1 MLILNCEN
9 NTVQYGGLCVD
20 SDTYNTYIERDAF
33 FGGISVAF
41 ALISFVTSIVCFA
54 FYKKGHSEKTILFII
69 SCVCLVVMVVSIV
82 LTYGV
87 LGR

>member
-9 NTVQYGGLCVD
+9 NTVQYRGLCVD

-54 FYKKGHSEKTILFII
+54 FYK
-69 SCVCLVVMVVSIV
+69 
-82 LTYGV
+82 
-87 LGR
+87 